1 MYKAKQTFLSK
12 DGRIITFGTKVNSV
26 AGYPVKS
33 SKSLRRKPKM
43 RMTQLKLV
51 VVELVKQPNK
61 TEKEVSTEYMFAAKK
76 EKLSQARL
84 DNFSMQGMARTY
96 RFKVFNIGNLADLDF
111 SYFIDETGKK
121 YTIKTFNENL
131 DDNTWTVEGEV
142 SNGI

>member
-1 MYKAKQTFLSK
+1 
-12 DGRIITFGTKVNSV
+12 
-26 AGYPVKS
+26 
-33 SKSLRRKPKM
+33 M